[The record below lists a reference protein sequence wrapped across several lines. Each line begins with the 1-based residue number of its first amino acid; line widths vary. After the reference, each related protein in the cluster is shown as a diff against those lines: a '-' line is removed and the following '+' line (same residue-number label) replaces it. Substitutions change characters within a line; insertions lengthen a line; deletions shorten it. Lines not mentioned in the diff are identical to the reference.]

1 MAGTDVDAYVATK
14 LQPKYQEIVAML
26 RALMAEC
33 APAAAECLVYGSPA
47 WRAAKILAVISQ
59 SKTHLTFAFE
69 RGAEFE
75 DAHGLLEGV
84 GKKTRH
90 IKIKTLE
97 AVNEA
102 ALRDYI
108 AQAVDLDQTPTTR
121 G

>member
-1 MAGTDVDAYVATK
+1 MTTTGTEIDDYITTRLQPQYQETVAT
-14 LQPKYQEIVAML
+14 L

-33 APAAAECLVYGSPA
+33 APGAAECLTYGSPA
-47 WRAAKILAVISQ
+47 WRGKRILAVISQ

-75 DAHGLLEGV
+75 DAHGLLAGN

-90 IKIKTLE
+90 VKIKVRDG
-97 AVNEA
+97 VNET

-108 AQAVDLDQTPTTR
+108 AQAVRLDQI
-121 G
+121 

>member
-1 MAGTDVDAYVATK
+1 MSSAEIDAYVENK
-14 LQPKYQEIVAML
+14 LDLKYREIVAAL
-26 RALMAEC
+26 RALMADN
-33 APAAAECLVYGSPA
+33 APDAVEGLTYGSPA
-47 WRAAKILAVISQ
+47 WRGNKNLAVISQ

-90 IKIKTLE
+90 VKIKTLDGI
-97 AVNEA
+97 NEA

-108 AQAVDLDQTPTTR
+108 AQAVRLDQS
-121 G
+121 